1 MRILAKYLIFVSVV
15 FLSIH
20 AEADTSS
27 NCDAPEVI
35 DIGEGFKYHNTLLCS
50 GIEHMNAHRF
60 RDAIT
65 AFETALSLRFLDVPN
80 FELLPRLAEAYFRAG
95 DIENA
100 KRCLSAAELSLS
112 ILIGALRCVEVDV
125 EEFGFSH
132 IVQDEFGT
140 RVTGV
145 VVAEVLNRMCGAA
158 YEYIYD
164 HRSFDRNTE

>member
-80 FELLPRLAEAYFRAG
+80 LSSYRVLQRPISEREISRTRSAVYR
-95 DIENA
+95 
-100 KRCLSAAELSLS
+100 RRSCL
-112 ILIGALRCVEVDV
+112 
-125 EEFGFSH
+125 FPF
-132 IVQDEFGT
+132 
-140 RVTGV
+140 
-145 VVAEVLNRMCGAA
+145 
-158 YEYIYD
+158 
-164 HRSFDRNTE
+164 